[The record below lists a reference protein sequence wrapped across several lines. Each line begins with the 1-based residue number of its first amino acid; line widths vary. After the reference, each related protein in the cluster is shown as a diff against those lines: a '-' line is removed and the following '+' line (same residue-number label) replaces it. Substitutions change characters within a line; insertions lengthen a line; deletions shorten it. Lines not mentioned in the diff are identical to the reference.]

1 MAITSKEI
9 NLAQL
14 SKELKGIG
22 LIADF
27 ANPNEKLILVADGY
41 ELTEAALEAAIEAH
55 ISISEEEINAE
66 KNLQKV
72 ALLEK
77 LGITEEE
84 VKLLW
89 KI

>member
-14 SKELKGIG
+14 SEELGKVG

-27 ANPNEKLILVADGY
+27 ENPAEKLILVADGY
-41 ELTEAALEAAIEAH
+41 KLTDAALEAAIDAH
-55 ISISEEEINAE
+55 VAISQEEIAAAKAAE
-66 KNLQKV
+66 KA

-77 LGITEEE
+77 LGITAEEA
-84 VKLLW
+84 KLLLA
-89 KI
+89 

>member
-14 SKELKGIG
+14 SKELQGVG

-27 ANPNEKLILVADGY
+27 VNPNEKLILVADGY
-41 ELTEAALEAAIEAH
+41 ELTDAALEAAIELHVA
-55 ISISEEEINAE
+55 ISEEEINSE
-66 KNLQKV
+66 KNLQKA

>member
-14 SKELKGIG
+14 SKELNNVG

-27 ANPNEKLILVADGY
+27 SNPNEKLILVAEGHK
-41 ELTEAALEAAIEAH
+41 LTELSLEAAIEAH
-55 ISISEEEINAE
+55 IAISKEEIAANKAVE
-66 KNLQKV
+66 KA

-77 LGITEEE
+77 LGITAQEAA
-84 VKLLW
+84 LLYS
-89 KI
+89 